1 MDKHAYTNS
10 LINESSPY
18 LLQHAHNPVDWYP
31 WGEEALE
38 KAKKENKLVLV
49 SVGYAACHW
58 CHVME
63 NESFED
69 TAVANYMNEHFICI
83 KVDREERPD
92 VDQIYMTAAQLMTGS
107 GGWPLNALALP
118 NGKPFFA
125 GTYFPKE
132 KWLQM
137 LAYYVDVNKKNPA
150 AVAEQARKVTEGIRS
165 IEMVKFTEDN
175 TIATIN
181 EIDKVF
187 DKWKPKIDYEK
198 GGENRAPKFP
208 MPSNWEFL
216 LQYELLSGNKD
227 ADKAVEVTLRE
238 MAYGGI
244 YDQLEGGFAR
254 YSVDADWK
262 VPHFEKML
270 YDNAQLV
277 SLYSNAYKKTK
288 NPLYKKVVQE
298 TLQFIENEL
307 TSPEGGFYSSLD
319 ADSDGV
325 EGKYYVW
332 TMEELRQIL
341 GADAEI
347 FSQYYNVTNNGNWE
361 HGNSILLRHISD
373 AAFAKKHKI
382 DENTLVQKIEE
393 GKKKLLAIRDKRIK
407 PRLDDKVLTSW
418 TALMINGYADAY
430 KAFGDEAYRKKAMT
444 AAKFLV
450 SKMLRKDGGLL
461 RNYKNEKASIHG
473 MLDDYAFTTT
483 AFINMYEISF
493 DESWLQKAR
502 TLQDYTTTHFYD
514 EESKMY
520 FYTHNDHSDLIA
532 RKMEV
537 TDNVIP
543 ASNSEVAKNLYKLG
557 LYFNESKYS
566 AAAKQ
571 MVLNVQSDIHGN
583 IRYYSNWA
591 MVELLLMQDANEIAI
606 VGNNADEIRKE
617 MQKRFTPFSIYLG
630 GRKEGSLTLL
640 QNKYVEG
647 KTMIY
652 VCRNKTC
659 KRPVEQVEE
668 AIKLLN

>member
-1 MDKHAYTNS
+1 M
-10 LINESSPY
+10 
-18 LLQHAHNPVDWYP
+18 LQHAHNPVDWYP
-31 WGEEALE
+31 WGQEALD
-38 KAKKENKLVLV
+38 KAKKENKLVIV
-49 SVGYAACHW
+49 SIGYAACHW

-63 NESFED
+63 HESFED
-69 TAVANYMNEHFICI
+69 TAVANYMNAHFICI

-118 NGKPFFA
+118 DGKPFFA
-125 GTYFPKE
+125 GTYFPKDR
-132 KWLQM
+132 WLQM
-137 LAYYVDVNKKNPA
+137 LAYYVDINKKNPA
-150 AVAEQARKVTEGIRS
+150 AIEEQARKVTEGIKT
-165 IEMVKFTEDN
+165 IEMVKFTDDN
-175 TIATIN
+175 TIATQKDL
-181 EIDKVF
+181 DKIF
-187 DKWKPKIDYEK
+187 DKWKPKIDFIK

-227 ADKAVEVTLRE
+227 ARKAVDVTLRE

-277 SLYSNAYKKTK
+277 GLYSNAYKHNK
-288 NPLYKKVVQE
+288 NSLYKKVVAE

-307 TSPEGGFYSSLD
+307 TAADGGFYSSLD

-332 TMEELRQIL
+332 TMAELQQII
-341 GADAEI
+341 GVDANL
-347 FSQYYNVTNNGNWE
+347 FAQYYNATDKGNWE
-361 HGNSILLRHISD
+361 HGNSILLRRESD
-373 AAFAKKHKI
+373 VDFAKKHKI
-382 DENTLVQKIEE
+382 TTEQLTKKIEE
-393 GKKKLLAIRDKRIK
+393 GKKKLLAVRSKRIK

-430 KAFGDEAYRKKAMT
+430 KAFGEEAYRNKATT
-444 AAKFLV
+444 AANFIV
-450 SKMLRKDGGLL
+450 NKMLQKDGGLL
-461 RNYKNEKASIHG
+461 RNFKNNKASIYG
-473 MLDDYAFTTT
+473 MLDDYAFTIS

-493 DESWLQKAR
+493 DESWLQKAKE
-502 TLQDYTTTHFYD
+502 LQDYTTTHFFD
-514 EESKMY
+514 DESKMY
-520 FYTHNDHSDLIA
+520 FYTHNDHSNLIA

-557 LYFNESKYS
+557 LYFDDQSYTDK
-566 AAAKQ
+566 AKQ

-591 MVELLLMQDANEIAI
+591 IVELLLMQDANEIAI
-606 VGNNADEIRKE
+606 VGADADKLRKE
-617 MQKRFTPFSIYLG
+617 MQKNFTPFSIYLG
-630 GRKEGSLTLL
+630 GKQEGKLALL
-640 QNKYVEG
+640 QNKLVTG

-652 VCRNKTC
+652 VCRNKSC
-659 KRPVEQVEE
+659 KRPVEQVAE
-668 AIKLLN
+668 AMSLIN